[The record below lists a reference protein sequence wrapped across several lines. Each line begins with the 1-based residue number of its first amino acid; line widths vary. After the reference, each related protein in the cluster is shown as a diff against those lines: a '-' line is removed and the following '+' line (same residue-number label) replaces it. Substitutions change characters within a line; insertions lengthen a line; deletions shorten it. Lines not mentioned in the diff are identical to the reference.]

1 LSKGATNS
9 MIMYRI
15 KRMTIMGKTKAK
27 KLLLTPKTSCMKIA
41 KCPIQGTRITTLPT
55 TKSWLTAPCGMLA
68 LLLYHG
74 SYVSGALFPSP
85 LVKKYILPSMDV
97 VATIRVNNKF
107 VEIVWLGEN
116 YDVALGVVRVVVF
129 GAYTLNHYNVPHL

>member
-1 LSKGATNS
+1 
-9 MIMYRI
+9 
-15 KRMTIMGKTKAK
+15 
-27 KLLLTPKTSCMKIA
+27 
-41 KCPIQGTRITTLPT
+41 
-55 TKSWLTAPCGMLA
+55 
-68 LLLYHG
+68 
-74 SYVSGALFPSP
+74 
-85 LVKKYILPSMDV
+85 MDV